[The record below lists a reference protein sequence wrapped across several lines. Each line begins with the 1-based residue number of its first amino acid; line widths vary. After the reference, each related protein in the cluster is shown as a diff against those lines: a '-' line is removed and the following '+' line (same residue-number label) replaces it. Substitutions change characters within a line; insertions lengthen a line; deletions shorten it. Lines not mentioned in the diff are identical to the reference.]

1 MVLTRGFREIVAER
15 AAREPEFREALL
27 EEAVSLLVSGDVQTG
42 KAMLRDLINATMG
55 FETLAR
61 ETGTPSKSLMRMF
74 GPAGN
79 PTATKLFAVLHAVQR
94 NEGIALTVSAAR

>member
-1 MVLTRGFREIVAER
+1 MVLTRSFREIVAER

-27 EEAVSLLVSGDVQTG
+27 QEAVSLLVTGDVQTG

-79 PTATKLFAVLHAVQR
+79 PTANKLFAVLHAVQK
-94 NEGIALTVSAAR
+94 NEGIALTVTAAR

>member
-1 MVLTRGFREIVAER
+1 MILTRSFREVVAARITRDAGFRQS
-15 AAREPEFREALL
+15 LL
-27 EEAVSLLVSGDVQTG
+27 KEAVDLFLSGDVQTG

-79 PTATKLFAVLHAVQR
+79 PTANKLFAVLHAVQKS
-94 NEGIALTVSAAR
+94 EGIALTISAAR